1 MKWNDEEGFF
11 EIEAESNTTF
21 QTFEG
26 IRNTTKDAPVD
37 LEKIRNSDNPASG
50 YIIFAIDGDTMDGLC
65 ELHSSPLQLAA
76 MLRTVFD
83 TYEVNDD
90 LIFDLMKITKGK
102 E

>member
-21 QTFEG
+21 QAFEG
-26 IRNTTKDAPVD
+26 IRNTKDSSVD

-76 MLRTVFD
+76 MLRAVFD
-83 TYEVNDD
+83 TYELNDD
-90 LIFDLMKITKGK
+90 LIFDLMKIAKGK